1 MEDKDNFYMEV
12 IIMINFIALGITLV
26 LAQLVTMAITYFVMF
41 KLLTNKNVLKKYFK
55 WVNEIMEMTQ
65 EEMDL

>member
-1 MEDKDNFYMEV
+1 MENKDNFYMEV

-26 LAQLVTMAITYFVMF
+26 LAQLITMAITYFVMF

-55 WVNEIMEMTQ
+55 WINEIMNMTL
-65 EEMDL
+65 EEDL

>member
-65 EEMDL
+65 EELDL

>member
-26 LAQLVTMAITYFVMF
+26 LAQLVTMAITYFVIF

>member
-26 LAQLVTMAITYFVMF
+26 LAQLVTVAITYFVMF

-55 WVNEIMEMTQ
+55 LVNEIMEMTQ

>member
-1 MEDKDNFYMEV
+1 MENKDNFYMEV

>member
-1 MEDKDNFYMEV
+1 MENKDNFYMEV

-26 LAQLVTMAITYFVMF
+26 LAQLVTMAITYFVML

>member
-1 MEDKDNFYMEV
+1 
-12 IIMINFIALGITLV
+12 MINFIALGITLV
-26 LAQLVTMAITYFVMF
+26 LAQLVTVAITYFVMF

-55 WVNEIMEMTQ
+55 LVNEIMEMTQ